1 MSEDLSMEKKRWLYA
16 VIGVIILL
24 FAGLVYAWSVLSGPI
39 KADFGWSQ
47 AEITLPYTI
56 VMIFFCIGCV
66 ASGALASRI
75 PARIYVWISAALFL
89 IGFLISANISNLIML
104 VIGFGVICGF
114 ASGLAYSAVMSTVGK
129 WFPDK
134 QGLISGILLMGFGIS
149 SFVIG
154 KLYDAFTPDT
164 FGAWRT
170 SFTVIGIVI
179 AAVMAVCGFFIKK
192 PGPDFDIKPAADGK
206 KHRENPAAIDAN
218 AGLMLRQ
225 PSFWLYLL
233 WVIFMSAAGLAL
245 ISQAKGVATEAGVTG
260 GTVATIV
267 GLISIANG
275 VSRIIFGGLYDKI
288 GRSAV
293 MQIVNALFI
302 IESIILIFALLKSSF
317 VLLVLGFVI
326 GGAAYGGVTPT
337 NSAFV
342 SSYYGIKNY
351 PLNFS
356 IINCNLLIASFGS
369 NIAAKLYDASG
380 SFRSIFIM
388 IIICAV
394 VGIAAC
400 IGIDFCDRAII
411 RKKAA
416 AAEKEA

>member
-1 MSEDLSMEKKRWLYA
+1 MEKKRWLYA

-24 FAGLVYAWSVLSGPI
+24 FAGLVYAWAVLSGPI
-39 KADFGWSQ
+39 KADFGWNQ
-47 AEITLPYTI
+47 DEITRPYTV

-66 ASGALASRI
+66 ASGALASKI
-75 PARIYVWISAALFL
+75 PAKIYVWASAALFL
-89 IGFLISANISNLIML
+89 IGFLISANISNLTML
-104 VIGFGVICGF
+104 IIGFGVVCGF

-154 KLYDAFTPDT
+154 KLYDAFTPKT

-170 SFTVIGIVI
+170 SFTVIGIII
-179 AAVMAVCGFFIKK
+179 AVVMAVCGFFIKK
-192 PGPDFDIKPAADGK
+192 PGPDFDIKPSANGK
-206 KHRENPAAIDAN
+206 KRRENPAAIEAN

-260 GTVATIV
+260 GTVATVV

-275 VSRIIFGGLYDKI
+275 ISRIIFGGLYDKI

-302 IESIILIFALLKSSF
+302 LESLVLIFALHKSSF
-317 VLLVLGFVI
+317 VLLVLGFII

-337 NSAFV
+337 NSAFI
-342 SSYYGIKNY
+342 SSYYGMKNY

-380 SFRSIFIM
+380 SFRVIFIM
-388 IIICAV
+388 VLICAA
-394 VGIAAC
+394 VGIATC
-400 IGIDFCDRAII
+400 IGIDFCDKAMI
-411 RKKAA
+411 RKKAE
-416 AAEKEA
+416 AENDL

>member
-1 MSEDLSMEKKRWLYA
+1 MEKKRWLYA
-16 VIGVIILL
+16 VVGVVILL
-24 FAGLVYAWSVLSGPI
+24 FAGLVYAWAVLSGPI
-39 KADFGWSQ
+39 KADFGWNQ
-47 AEITLPYTI
+47 DQITRPYTV

-66 ASGALASRI
+66 ASGALASKI
-75 PARIYVWISAALFL
+75 PARIYVWVSAALFL
-89 IGFLISANISNLIML
+89 IGFLISANIRSLIML
-104 VIGFGVICGF
+104 IIGFGVICGF

-179 AAVMAVCGFFIKK
+179 AAVMAICGFFIKK
-192 PGPDFDIKPAADGK
+192 PGPDFDIKPTANGK
-206 KHRENPAAIDAN
+206 QHRENPAAIEAN

-260 GTVATIV
+260 GTVATVV

-275 VSRIIFGGLYDKI
+275 VSRIIFGGLYDRI

-293 MQIVNALFI
+293 MQIVNGLFI
-302 IESIILIFALLKSSF
+302 LESVVLIFALLKSSF
-317 VLLVLGFVI
+317 VLLVLGFLI
-326 GGAAYGGVTPT
+326 GGIAYGGVTPT
-337 NSAFV
+337 NSAFI
-342 SSYYGIKNY
+342 SSYYGMKNY

-369 NIAAKLYDASG
+369 NVAAKLSDASG

-388 IIICAV
+388 ILVCAA

-400 IGIDFCDRAII
+400 IGIDFCDKAII

-416 AAEKEA
+416 AEKEE

>member
-1 MSEDLSMEKKRWLYA
+1 MEKKRWLYA

-192 PGPDFDIKPAADGK
+192 PGPDFDIMPAADGK

-388 IIICAV
+388 IIFCAV

>member
-1 MSEDLSMEKKRWLYA
+1 MEKKRWLYA

-39 KADFGWSQ
+39 KADFCWSQ

-302 IESIILIFALLKSSF
+302 IESIILIFALFKSSF

-400 IGIDFCDRAII
+400 IGIDFCDKAII

>member
-1 MSEDLSMEKKRWLYA
+1 MEKKRWLYA
-16 VIGVIILL
+16 VIGVVILL
-24 FAGLVYAWSVLSGPI
+24 FAGLVYAWAVLSGPI
-39 KADFGWSQ
+39 KADFGWNQ
-47 AEITLPYTI
+47 AEITRPYTV

-66 ASGALASRI
+66 ASGALASKI
-75 PARIYVWISAALFL
+75 PAKIYVWVSAALFL

-104 VIGFGVICGF
+104 IIGFGVICGF

-154 KLYDAFTPDT
+154 KLYDAFTPKT

-179 AAVMAVCGFFIKK
+179 AVVMAVCGFFIKK
-192 PGPDFDIKPAADGK
+192 PGPDFDIKPAANGK
-206 KHRENPAAIDAN
+206 KHRENPAAIEAN

-225 PSFWLYLL
+225 PSFWLYLI
-233 WVIFMSAAGLAL
+233 WVIFMSSAGLAL

-260 GTVATIV
+260 GTVATVV

-275 VSRIIFGGLYDKI
+275 VSRIIFGGLYDRI

-293 MQIVNALFI
+293 MQMVNALFI
-302 IESIILIFALLKSSF
+302 LEAIVLIFALVKSSF
-317 VLLVLGFVI
+317 ALLVLGFII

-342 SSYYGIKNY
+342 SSYYGMKNY

-369 NIAAKLYDASG
+369 NVAAKLYDASG
-380 SFRSIFIM
+380 SRSVFIM
-388 IIICAV
+388 VLVCAA
-394 VGIAAC
+394 VGIVTC
-400 IGIDFCDRAII
+400 IGIDFCDKAII
-411 RKKAA
+411 RKKAE
-416 AAEKEA
+416 AEKEA

>member
-1 MSEDLSMEKKRWLYA
+1 MEKKRWLYA
-16 VIGVIILL
+16 VIGVVILL
-24 FAGLVYAWSVLSGPI
+24 FAGLVYAWAVLSGPI
-39 KADFGWSQ
+39 QADFGWTKD
-47 AEITLPYTI
+47 EITRPYTV

-66 ASGALASRI
+66 ASGALAAKI
-75 PARIYVWISAALFL
+75 PAKIYVWLSAALFL

-104 VIGFGVICGF
+104 ILGFGVICGF

-170 SFTVIGIVI
+170 SFTVIGIII
-179 AAVMAVCGFFIKK
+179 AVVMAVCGFFIRK
-192 PGPDFDIKPAADGK
+192 PGPDFDIKPAANGK
-206 KHRENPAAIDAN
+206 QRRENPAAIEAN

-275 VSRIIFGGLYDKI
+275 ISRIIFGGLYDKI

-302 IESIILIFALLKSSF
+302 LEAIVLIVALLKSSF
-317 VLLVLGFVI
+317 VLLVLGFII

-337 NSAFV
+337 NSAFI
-342 SSYYGIKNY
+342 SSYYGMKNY

-369 NIAAKLYDASG
+369 NIAAKIYDASG
-380 SFRSIFIM
+380 SFRSVAVM

-400 IGIDFCDRAII
+400 IGIDFCDKAII

-416 AAEKEA
+416 ESAKEE

>member
-1 MSEDLSMEKKRWLYA
+1 MEKKRWLYA
-16 VIGVIILL
+16 VIGVVILL
-24 FAGLVYAWSVLSGPI
+24 FAGLVYAWAVLSGPI
-39 KADFGWSQ
+39 KADFGWNQ
-47 AEITLPYTI
+47 AEITRPYTV

-66 ASGALASRI
+66 ASGALASKI
-75 PARIYVWISAALFL
+75 PAKIYVWVSAALFL

-104 VIGFGVICGF
+104 IIGFGVICGF

-154 KLYDAFTPDT
+154 KLYDAFTPKT

-179 AAVMAVCGFFIKK
+179 AVVMAVCGLFIKK
-192 PGPDFDIKPAADGK
+192 PGPDFDIKPAANGK
-206 KHRENPAAIDAN
+206 KHRENPAAIEAN

-225 PSFWLYLL
+225 PSFWLYLI
-233 WVIFMSAAGLAL
+233 WVIFMSSAGLAL

-260 GTVATIV
+260 GTVATVV

-275 VSRIIFGGLYDKI
+275 VSRIIFGGLYDRI

-293 MQIVNALFI
+293 MQMVNALFI
-302 IESIILIFALLKSSF
+302 LEAIVLIFALVKSSF
-317 VLLVLGFVI
+317 ALLVLGFII

-342 SSYYGIKNY
+342 SSYYGMKNY

-369 NIAAKLYDASG
+369 NVAAKLYDASG
-380 SFRSIFIM
+380 SRSVFIM
-388 IIICAV
+388 VLVCAA
-394 VGIAAC
+394 VGIVTC
-400 IGIDFCDRAII
+400 IGIDFCDKAII
-411 RKKAA
+411 RKKAE
-416 AAEKEA
+416 AEKEA

>member
-1 MSEDLSMEKKRWLYA
+1 MEKKRWLYA

-293 MQIVNALFI
+293 MQIVNAL
-302 IESIILIFALLKSSF
+302 LKSSF

>member
-1 MSEDLSMEKKRWLYA
+1 MEKKRWLYA
-16 VIGVIILL
+16 VVGVVILL
-24 FAGLVYAWSVLSGPI
+24 FAGLVYAWAVLSGPI
-39 KADFGWSQ
+39 KADFGWNQ
-47 AEITLPYTI
+47 DQITRPYTV

-66 ASGALASRI
+66 ASGALASKI
-75 PARIYVWISAALFL
+75 PARIYVWVSAALFL
-89 IGFLISANISNLIML
+89 IGFLISANIRSLIML

-179 AAVMAVCGFFIKK
+179 AAVMAICGFFIKK
-192 PGPDFDIKPAADGK
+192 PGPDFDIKPAANGK
-206 KHRENPAAIDAN
+206 QHRENPAAIEAN

-260 GTVATIV
+260 GTVATVV

-275 VSRIIFGGLYDKI
+275 VSRIIFGGLYDRI

-293 MQIVNALFI
+293 MQIVNGLFI
-302 IESIILIFALLKSSF
+302 LESVVLILALLKSSF
-317 VLLVLGFVI
+317 VLLVLGFLI
-326 GGAAYGGVTPT
+326 GGIAYGGVTPT
-337 NSAFV
+337 NSAFI
-342 SSYYGIKNY
+342 SSYYGMKNY

-369 NIAAKLYDASG
+369 NVAAKLSDASG

-388 IIICAV
+388 ILVCAA

-400 IGIDFCDRAII
+400 IGIDFCDKAII

-416 AAEKEA
+416 DEKEE

>member
-1 MSEDLSMEKKRWLYA
+1 M
-16 VIGVIILL
+16 
-24 FAGLVYAWSVLSGPI
+24 
-39 KADFGWSQ
+39 
-47 AEITLPYTI
+47 
-56 VMIFFCIGCV
+56 
-66 ASGALASRI
+66 
-75 PARIYVWISAALFL
+75 L
-89 IGFLISANISNLIML
+89 I
-104 VIGFGVICGF
+104 IGFGVICGF

-154 KLYDAFTPDT
+154 KLYDAFTPKT

-170 SFTVIGIVI
+170 SFIVIGIII
-179 AAVMAVCGFFIKK
+179 AVVMAVCGFFIKK
-192 PGPDFDIKPAADGK
+192 PGPDFDIKPAANGK
-206 KHRENPAAIDAN
+206 KRRENPAAIEAN

-260 GTVATIV
+260 GTVATVV

-275 VSRIIFGGLYDKI
+275 ISRIIFGGLYDRI

-302 IESIILIFALLKSSF
+302 LESVILILALLKSSF

-326 GGAAYGGVTPT
+326 VSLI
-337 NSAFV
+337 SA
-342 SSYYGIKNY
+342 
-351 PLNFS
+351 L
-356 IINCNLLIASFGS
+356 
-369 NIAAKLYDASG
+369 
-380 SFRSIFIM
+380 
-388 IIICAV
+388 
-394 VGIAAC
+394 
-400 IGIDFCDRAII
+400 
-411 RKKAA
+411 
-416 AAEKEA
+416 

>member
-1 MSEDLSMEKKRWLYA
+1 MEKKRWLYA

>member
-1 MSEDLSMEKKRWLYA
+1 MEKKRWLYA

-192 PGPDFDIKPAADGK
+192 PGPDFDIKPATDGK

-302 IESIILIFALLKSSF
+302 IESIILIFALFKSSF

-400 IGIDFCDRAII
+400 IGIDFCDKAII

>member
-1 MSEDLSMEKKRWLYA
+1 MEKKRWLYA

-275 VSRIIFGGLYDKI
+275 VYRIIFGGLYDKI

>member
-1 MSEDLSMEKKRWLYA
+1 MEKKRWLYA
-16 VIGVIILL
+16 IIGVIILL
-24 FAGLVYAWSVLSGPI
+24 FAGLVYAWTVLSGPI
-39 KADFGWSQ
+39 KTDFGWNQ
-47 AEITLPYTI
+47 DEITRPYTV

-66 ASGALASRI
+66 ASGALASKI
-75 PARIYVWISAALFL
+75 PAKIYVWVSAVLFL
-89 IGFLISANISNLIML
+89 TGFLISANISSLIML
-104 VIGFGVICGF
+104 IIGFGVICGF

-154 KLYDAFTPDT
+154 KLYDAFTPKT

-170 SFTVIGIVI
+170 SFTVIGIII
-179 AAVMAVCGFFIKK
+179 AVVMAVCGFFIKK
-192 PGPDFDIKPAADGK
+192 PGPDFDIKPAANGK
-206 KHRENPAAIDAN
+206 KRRENPAAIEAN

-260 GTVATIV
+260 GTVATVV

-275 VSRIIFGGLYDKI
+275 ISRIIFGGLYDRI

-302 IESIILIFALLKSSF
+302 LESVILILALLKSSF

-342 SSYYGIKNY
+342 SSYYGMKNY

-380 SFRSIFIM
+380 SFRIIFFM
-388 IIICAV
+388 ILICAA
-394 VGIAAC
+394 VGIVSC
-400 IGIDFCDRAII
+400 LGIDFCDKAII
-411 RKKAA
+411 RKKAT
-416 AAEKEA
+416 EKEQ

>member
-1 MSEDLSMEKKRWLYA
+1 MEKKRWLYA
-16 VIGVIILL
+16 IIGVIILL
-24 FAGLVYAWSVLSGPI
+24 FAGLVYAWTVLSGPI
-39 KADFGWSQ
+39 KTDFGWNQ
-47 AEITLPYTI
+47 DEITRPYTV

-66 ASGALASRI
+66 ASGALASKI
-75 PARIYVWISAALFL
+75 PAKIYVWVSAVLFL
-89 IGFLISANISNLIML
+89 TGFLISANISSLIML
-104 VIGFGVICGF
+104 IIGFGVICGF

-154 KLYDAFTPDT
+154 KLYDAFTPKT
-164 FGAWRT
+164 FGAWRA
-170 SFTVIGIVI
+170 SFTVIGIII
-179 AAVMAVCGFFIKK
+179 AVVMAVCGFFIKK
-192 PGPDFDIKPAADGK
+192 PGPDFDIKPAANGK
-206 KHRENPAAIDAN
+206 KHRENPAAIEAN

-260 GTVATIV
+260 GTVATVV

-275 VSRIIFGGLYDKI
+275 ISRIIFGGLYDRI

-302 IESIILIFALLKSSF
+302 LESVILILALLKSSF

-326 GGAAYGGVTPT
+326 GGAA
-337 NSAFV
+337 FV
-342 SSYYGIKNY
+342 SSYYGMKNY

-380 SFRSIFIM
+380 SFRVIFFM
-388 IIICAV
+388 ILICAA
-394 VGIAAC
+394 VGIVSC
-400 IGIDFCDRAII
+400 LGIDFCDKAII

-416 AAEKEA
+416 EKEQ